1 MTRHIVEAFGK
12 ARLIIEDGEIKVI
25 RPPII
30 KRCPLL
36 EKLEL
41 VDGPLTAESVKEAAR
56 RVMERYGVYTASRP
70 IASEEDIVAFGA
82 SETLFSAIKQGLLEA
97 AVIVCDGA
105 GTLVASSPEAVQ
117 GVGGIMSCLIETSPI
132 SEVIEAL
139 QRQGCRVLD
148 AETAR
153 IDQVEGVKLAS
164 EMGFKRIGVTVTS
177 GFEASRIREL
187 SERLKLI
194 VAIFA
199 IHTTGVSR
207 EEALLLGEHCDVVT
221 GCASKW
227 VRELV
232 GAKALLQVGT
242 TIPVFA
248 LTTLGKE
255 LLLARLKDLNRP
267 LLVGFSKLPKMGD
280 RSPEPLV

>member
-1 MTRHIVEAFGK
+1 
-12 ARLIIEDGEIKVI
+12 
-25 RPPII
+25 
-30 KRCPLL
+30 
-36 EKLEL
+36 
-41 VDGPLTAESVKEAAR
+41 
-56 RVMERYGVYTASRP
+56 
-70 IASEEDIVAFGA
+70 
-82 SETLFSAIKQGLLEA
+82 
-97 AVIVCDGA
+97 
-105 GTLVASSPEAVQ
+105 
-117 GVGGIMSCLIETSPI
+117 MSYLIETSPI

-164 EMGFKRIGVTVTS
+164 RMGFKRIGVTVTS

-187 SERLKLI
+187 SAKLKMI

-232 GAKALLQVGT
+232 GANA
-242 TIPVFA
+242 PVFA